1 MKESKRTIK
10 RSIKLRSFFF
20 FFAKINKIDK
30 ALGRFT
36 KKNPK
41 PHS

>member
-1 MKESKRTIK
+1 MKETKRTMK
-10 RSIKLRSFFF
+10 RSIKLRSL

-41 PHS
+41 PPS

>member
-10 RSIKLRSFFF
+10 RSIKLRSFF